1 MATDG
6 NRRALFVA
14 ALARGATVLDASEA
28 AGISERTAHRWFRQ
42 PDVAGAVEEARKATL
57 GHARERLLG
66 LVDAAADT
74 LRQVM
79 AESSADAAR
88 VAAAR
93 TVLAQA
99 LRFDERDELERR
111 LAELEQVVQR
121 QQTAHGIRRAW

>member
-1 MATDG
+1 MAADG

-14 ALARGATVLDASEA
+14 ALAQGATVLDASTT

-42 PDVAGAVEEARKATL
+42 PDIAAAVEEARTATL
-57 GHARERLLG
+57 SHARLRLLG
-66 LVDAAADT
+66 LVDRAADT
-74 LRQVM
+74 LGEVM
-79 AESSADAAR
+79 AHSTADAAK

-111 LAELEQVVQR
+111 LAELEAAVEAQR
-121 QQTAHGIRRAW
+121 SADQRRWAS